1 LKASAGNAVAQQ
13 EREGSE
19 NIQELPGN
27 VHGVTRGALTLCI
40 GGGQGIALL
49 LEVVR

>member
-27 VHGVTRGALTLCI
+27 VHGANKKSIREQPLTTL
-40 GGGQGIALL
+40 
-49 LEVVR
+49 R